1 MTGVSGISHLLEPY
15 LLFPHSFIYSLSECL
30 LSSPVLDKKGV
41 VSAHFTIHISNLLER
56 ILTYLSGFSLKNV
69 LVYFIHYS

>member
-30 LSSPVLDKKGV
+30 LSSPVLDKKGI
-41 VSAHFTIHISNLLER
+41 VSAHFTIHIS
-56 ILTYLSGFSLKNV
+56 IYWKG
-69 LVYFIHYS
+69 Y